1 MSSPEG
7 RGVERESLRGIGAM
21 SRASGLT
28 ISALRFYDSAG
39 VLRPARVDP
48 DTGYR
53 SYAPDQ
59 LAVAKLVAV
68 LRRVGMPVA
77 GIREVLAHR
86 GDPAHVETLLDAHV
100 RSLEQRLA
108 DARRAL
114 SSVTS
119 LLSPEEPAMSG
130 TTFVV
135 PAAALSRAL
144 RAVRFAVGADP
155 ELPVLSGVLLE
166 VDGTTLTLVAT
177 DRYRLALAE
186 VTLAAPAE
194 PTSVVVPAHVLDEI
208 ATGSGEVAITVDGES
223 LTSGNVAGALLPD
236 AFPDYRPLVPQ
247 ARDGIL
253 VDVTALRNAPAH
265 HVRDGIDVLAL
276 DEQGRPAAS
285 GVGVNREFLLEA
297 VDAVG
302 PGQLQLELDGPLA
315 PLVIRSP
322 SSLSLLMP
330 IRLDA

>member
-1 MSSPEG
+1 M
-7 RGVERESLRGIGAM
+7 ESLRGIGAM
-21 SRASGLT
+21 SRESGLT
-28 ISALRFYDSAG
+28 VSALRFYDGAG

-53 SYAPDQ
+53 SYAPEQ

-86 GDPAHVETLLDAHV
+86 ADPAHVDVLLDAHV

-119 LLSPEEPAMSG
+119 LLSPEEPAMSA
-130 TTFVV
+130 TTFTV
-135 PAAALSRAL
+135 PAAALSDAL

-155 ELPVLSGVLLE
+155 DLPVLSGVLLE
-166 VDGTTLTLVAT
+166 VDGSMLTLVAT

-186 VTLAAPAE
+186 VTLAEPAD
-194 PTSVVVPAHVLDEI
+194 PVRVVVPAPLLDEI
-208 ATGSGEVAITVDGES
+208 ATASGDVPITVDGES
-223 LTSGNVAGALLPD
+223 LTSGDVAGPLLPD
-236 AFPDYRPLVPQ
+236 AFPDYRPLLPA

-253 VDVTALRNAPAH
+253 VDVTALRTAPAH
-265 HVRDGIDVLAL
+265 QVRDEPDGSRIEVLAL
-276 DEQGRPAAS
+276 DEQGRPAAA

-297 VDAVG
+297 FDAGG

-322 SSLSLLMP
+322 RSVSLLMP